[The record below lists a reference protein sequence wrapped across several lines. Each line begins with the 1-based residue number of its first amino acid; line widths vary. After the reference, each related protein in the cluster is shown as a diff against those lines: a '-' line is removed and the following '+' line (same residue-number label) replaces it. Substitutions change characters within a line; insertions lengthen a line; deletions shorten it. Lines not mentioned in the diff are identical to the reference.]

1 MRYAD
6 SAYTREPSYEMGSP
20 KEDGYIRGFAAGVS
34 SAGSP
39 YDILNGSKGPVDEP
53 ALGPEIFEE
62 YNSTTDG

>member
-1 MRYAD
+1 
-6 SAYTREPSYEMGSP
+6 MGSP